1 MDNIF
6 IDKLMVPLIK
16 AWNLFFEIPFP
27 VSNSLNN
34 QISSISSKSDD
45 NILYAVPVVGLI
57 VGIIAYVFILIIY
70 GLFGTLLASI
80 LCSIVIIL
88 MCEILSYGRD
98 TNNLVHAL
106 TNRSFAASRKSSE
119 EQKSMKE
126 GNYLYIYIF
135 IAIFLLRIVCLGF
148 IIYDHNFSW
157 IIIITTLSL
166 STQGYLAID
175 SSDSLINI
183 YDKNSIIVMWII
195 SAAICVFFGWYFF
208 AAAAIAYILTLLIS
222 IQLKKYLNNSNNL
235 FGENIGVSGKYIE
248 ILVLII
254 GLIAIAQH

>member
-6 IDKLMVPLIK
+6 VNKLLVPFVK

-27 VSNSLNN
+27 VSNKLNSK
-34 QISSISSKSDD
+34 ISSIITENEDTV
-45 NILYAVPVVGLI
+45 LYAVPIVGLA
-57 VGIIAYVFILIIY
+57 VGLIAYVFILIIY
-70 GLFGTLLASI
+70 GLFGSLLSAI
-80 LCSIVIIL
+80 LCSIIIML
-88 MCEILSYGRD
+88 ICEILSYGRD

-106 TNRSFAASRKSSE
+106 ANKSFAASRKNAE
-119 EQKSMKE
+119 EQQNLKE
-126 GNYLYIYIF
+126 GNYLFIYIF

-148 IIYDHNFSW
+148 IIYNYNFSW

-175 SSDSLINI
+175 SSDSLINVF
-183 YDKNSIIVMWII
+183 DKNSIIVMWVI
-195 SAAICVFFGWYFF
+195 AAVICVVFGWYFF
-208 AAAAIAYILTLLIS
+208 AAAAIAYILTILIA
-222 IQLKKYLNNSNNL
+222 IQLKRYLSNSNNL

-254 GLIAIAQH
+254 GLIAITQH